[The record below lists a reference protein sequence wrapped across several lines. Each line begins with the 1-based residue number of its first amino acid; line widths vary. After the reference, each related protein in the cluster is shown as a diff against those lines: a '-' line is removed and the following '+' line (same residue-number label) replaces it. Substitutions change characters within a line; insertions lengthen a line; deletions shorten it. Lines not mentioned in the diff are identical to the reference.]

1 MEAIMSSFFDK
12 RSIPMRILTAAC
24 NLILVNFCFI
34 VGCIPIFTIGASI
47 TSLYKI
53 TIKIAAGENP
63 SVFRE
68 FFGCY
73 KENFLKS
80 TGFWL
85 VYCLLAAF
93 FGFEIYM
100 VRTTFTQQ
108 YQWSMYPAFFFL
120 FAIFS
125 SSMYAFPL
133 IGWFDET
140 VKQTI
145 KNSLLLAL
153 TNLPTTVLFAVVTAG
168 ICFAWFVN
176 PTSQIITFSILIFM
190 GIGIIALLFSFFLKR
205 IFEKHGAV
213 ITPDEETVG

>member
-1 MEAIMSSFFDK
+1 MTSFFDK
-12 RSIPMRILTAAC
+12 RSIPMKILTAAC
-24 NLILVNFCFI
+24 NLIIVNFCFI
-34 VGCIPIFTIGASI
+34 IGCIPIITIGSSI

-63 SVFRE
+63 SVFRD

-73 KENFLKS
+73 KENFIRSNL
-80 TGFWL
+80 FWL
-85 VYCLLAAF
+85 VYCVLSAF
-93 FGFEIYM
+93 FLFEIYM
-100 VRTTFTQQ
+100 VRTALPKD
-108 YQWSMYPAFFFL
+108 YQWSMYPAIFFL

-125 SSMYAFPL
+125 SASYAFPL

-145 KNSLLLAL
+145 KNSILLAI
-153 TNLPTTVLFAVVTAG
+153 TNFPTTILFAAVTFG
-168 ICFAWFVN
+168 VGFAWFYN
-176 PTSQIITFSILIFM
+176 ATTQWITFSILIFM

-213 ITPDEETVG
+213 ITPDEEIVG

>member
-1 MEAIMSSFFDK
+1 MSSFFDK
-12 RSIPMRILTAAC
+12 RSVPMKILTAAC

-34 VGCIPIFTIGASI
+34 IGCIPILTIGASI

-53 TIKIAAGENP
+53 TVKIAAGENP

-68 FFGCY
+68 FFSCY
-73 KENFLKS
+73 KENFLRS

-93 FGFEIYM
+93 FLFEIYV
-100 VRTTFTQQ
+100 VRNVLPKE
-108 YQWSMYPAFFFL
+108 YQWSMYPAIFFL
-120 FAIFS
+120 FAIFAS
-125 SSMYAFPL
+125 ASYAFPL

-140 VKQTI
+140 VKQII
-145 KNSLLLAL
+145 KNSLLLAI
-153 TNLPTTVLFAVVTAG
+153 TNLPTTILFAVVSAG
-168 ICFAWFVN
+168 VAYAWLVD
-176 PTSQIITFSILIFM
+176 PQVQIITFSILIFM

-213 ITPDEETVG
+213 ITSEENDSDK

>member
-1 MEAIMSSFFDK
+1 MSSFFDK

-24 NLILVNFCFI
+24 NLILVNICFI
-34 VGCIPIFTIGASI
+34 IGCIPVITIGAST

-63 SVFRE
+63 SVFRD
-68 FFGCY
+68 FFSCY
-73 KENFLKS
+73 KENFVRS
-80 TGFWL
+80 TGFWI

-93 FGFEIYM
+93 FSFEIYM
-100 VRTTFTQQ
+100 VFQMLPKN
-108 YQWSMYPAFFFL
+108 YHWSMYPAIFFL

-125 SSMYAFPL
+125 SASYAFPL

-145 KNSLLLAL
+145 KNSLILAI
-153 TNLPTTVLFAVVTAG
+153 TNLPTTILFAVVTAG
-168 ICFAWFVN
+168 VCFAWHYEM
-176 PTSQIITFSILIFM
+176 IITFSILIFM
-190 GIGIIALLFSFFLKR
+190 GFGIIALLFSFFLKK

-213 ITPDEETVG
+213 ITSDEENIGL

>member
-1 MEAIMSSFFDK
+1 MMSSFFDK
-12 RSIPMRILTAAC
+12 RSIPMKILTAAC
-24 NLILVNFCFI
+24 NLMLVNFCFI
-34 VGCIPIFTIGASI
+34 IGCIPIFTIGASI
-47 TSLYKI
+47 TSLYRI
-53 TIKIAAGENP
+53 TIKVAAGENP

-73 KENFLKS
+73 KDNFIKS
-80 TGFWL
+80 TGFFI

-100 VRTTFTQQ
+100 VRTALPAQ

-125 SSMYAFPL
+125 SASYAFPL

-140 VKQTI
+140 VKQII

-153 TNLPTTVLFAVVTAG
+153 TNLPTTIFFAAVSFGVG
-168 ICFAWFVN
+168 FAWCVN

-190 GIGIIALLFSFFLKR
+190 GIGIIALLFSVFLKR

-213 ITPDEETVG
+213 ITPEEEITG

>member
-1 MEAIMSSFFDK
+1 MSSFFDK

-34 VGCIPIFTIGASI
+34 IGSIPLFTIGASI

-63 SVFRE
+63 AVFRE

-73 KENFLKS
+73 KENFLRS

-85 VYCLLAAF
+85 VYCVLAAF

-100 VRTTFTQQ
+100 VRTALPQQ
-108 YQWSMYPAFFFL
+108 YQWSMFPAIFFL

-125 SSMYAFPL
+125 SACYAFPI

-140 VKQTI
+140 VKQVV
-145 KNSLLLAL
+145 KNSLLLAI
-153 TNLPTTVLFAVVTAG
+153 TNLPTTILFAAVSFGVG
-168 ICFAWFVN
+168 FAWFVD
-176 PTSQIITFSILIFM
+176 PTVQIVTFSILIFM
-190 GIGIIALLFSFFLKR
+190 GIGIIALLFSIFLKK

-213 ITPDEETVG
+213 ITPDEETIGL

>member
-1 MEAIMSSFFDK
+1 MTSFFDK

-24 NLILVNFCFI
+24 NLILVNFCFLI
-34 VGCIPIFTIGASI
+34 SCIPLLTIGAAI
-47 TSLYKI
+47 CSLYKV

-68 FFGCY
+68 FFGCF
-73 KENFLKS
+73 KENFVRS
-80 TGFWL
+80 TGFWI
-85 VYCLLAAF
+85 VYCILAVF
-93 FGFEIYM
+93 FSFEIYM
-100 VRTTFTQQ
+100 VREVLPQN
-108 YQWSMYPAFFFL
+108 YQWSMFPAIFFL

-125 SSMYAFPL
+125 SASYAFPL

-153 TNLPTTVLFAVVTAG
+153 TNLPTTILFAVVTAG
-168 ICFAWFVN
+168 LCFAWYYEQV
-176 PTSQIITFSILIFM
+176 ITFSILIFM

-213 ITPDEETVG
+213 ITPDEEIVG